1 MTTAYTKVNKLSKPV
16 HQTDYLQMLG
26 QAVLVI
32 EEYGSKTTHV
42 PAELTRELPIHTNTQ
57 PIKED

>member
-1 MTTAYTKVNKLSKPV
+1 MRETYIKVDKLTKPV

-26 QAVLVI
+26 QAVQVI
-32 EEYGSKTTHV
+32 EEYGSKTTRT
-42 PAELTRELPIHTNTQ
+42 PAPVLAELPIHTNVQ

>member
-1 MTTAYTKVNKLSKPV
+1 MRETYIKVNKLTKPV

-32 EEYGSKTTHV
+32 EEYNGKTTPN
-42 PAELTRELPIHTNTQ
+42 PAPVLAELPIHTNAQ

>member
-32 EEYGSKTTHV
+32 EEYGSKAAPN
-42 PAELTRELPIHTNTQ
+42 PAPVLAELPIHTNVQ
-57 PIKED
+57 PIQED